1 MSSINKIS
9 LYFLLLLFVSC
20 QEKKIK
26 AIENSTQDSIEVFN
40 EYPEEE
46 NIELQENVF
55 ELIPYEGK
63 IELAEKVFD
72 ISPSVFLQSCKI
84 IVDGCDCCEG
94 RIVFIDDNIFIEE
107 FYCMPYD
114 NFYIGYYT
122 IFENNIRLYYETNYV
137 SYGPEDDQDY
147 NGVDIYTVNEFNK
160 NESVTINLYAFS
172 CNENLLIKSDESVY
186 EESKNITT
194 AELLETYS
202 MSEFWDILKVTEIIE
217 NFYK

>member
-1 MSSINKIS
+1 M
-9 LYFLLLLFVSC
+9 FVSC

-26 AIENSTQDSIEVFN
+26 SIEISTQDSIEVFN
-40 EYPEEE
+40 KYPEEE
-46 NIELQENVF
+46 NIELQESLF
-55 ELIPYEGK
+55 ELIPYEGE

-72 ISPSVFLQSCKI
+72 ITPSVFLQSCEI

-107 FYCMPYD
+107 FYCMPYN
-114 NFYIGYYT
+114 NFYTGYYN
-122 IFENNIRLYYETNYV
+122 IFENNIRLYYETKYV
-137 SYGPEDDQDY
+137 SYGPTDDQDY
-147 NGVDIYTVNEFNK
+147 NGVDTYTVNEFNK

-186 EESKNITT
+186 EKSKKITS